1 MQFLRA
7 HTEIYPGQKKLQTI
21 IGNGRVNFSRYCSK
35 PRQTHG
41 IIRNDLFDRLTQC
54 VSVNLK
60 ADSDSI
66 STDPNLWNL
75 EVVKAS
81 VTAK

>member
-1 MQFLRA
+1 MTGIAGGSSSGAYGFDR
-7 HTEIYPGQKKLQTI
+7 EIFELDVLATW
-21 IGNGRVNFSRYCSK
+21 NTMALVS
-35 PRQTHG
+35 
-41 IIRNDLFDRLTQC
+41 DLFNRLTQC

-60 ADSDSI
+60 ADFDSI